1 MSPDIFQQRDR
12 WLEELREYVRSDT
25 QIICEAGYMS
35 LPAITEEILQA
46 AHDPRPHDGQ
56 QKNDWES
63 RALDLEDAL
72 TWLGPELDA
81 LVNTA
86 VSDLHTCIT
95 ADLLAVKKGRAV
107 VDDTKRPAVAQNAA
121 SLAALLDRDEVLVAA
136 WRDLIAACKNMDHET
151 FSTEQVKYL
160 RDNVFALCGRR
171 RQDPGAFGPLQTA
184 YGVLLGFDHSVRR
197 AKSIL
202 GDELGPPEPDVNSA
216 SPLNSDELER
226 LSERSIV
233 ALSPTGDFVIWFRIA
248 SAFVKGGACVSHG
261 AVTFYT
267 ATSLAGALTDHDAA
281 RELYD
286 VVPEELLIDQIR
298 EFQVSDDG
306 PNEHRGFE
314 YRPALVYARVVVQ
327 AIERHLARSRAR
339 TLLDAVLKV
348 NGTPDNLWRVL
359 RGSLMFG
366 DGVRYFGHSISWGPK
381 EEFVSREL
389 DYENDHF
396 TTTLTQ
402 LNDQGAT
409 VTADAAE
416 ALLPVLQL
424 QDELRSAPDA
434 NPEAVVRAAVRAIE
448 HCNTWTERGQL
459 SWTGYLSK
467 YLLDFYTVE
476 TFAFRAVAGV
486 FMAAVA
492 HIPDH
497 TPDAPNVPEL
507 ADIADDIR
515 GNKWDG
521 PIIRAKTVAHTA
533 ILRRVYQDHW
543 LARSLAELDDTLASA
558 GALSVAFEAEKARVA
573 ACTARLRRTRNA
585 AIHGGP
591 ISPVAC
597 ETISSFARRIA
608 GLAITNVIEAVID
621 GAEVDVHTLHRRSR
635 YQKRVENLTLSGDLE
650 NLFDLSP
657 PPASA
662 LAP

>member
-12 WLEELREYVRSDT
+12 WLEELREYVRNDT
-25 QIICEAGYMS
+25 HITCEAGYIS
-35 LPAITEEILQA
+35 LPAITEEIVEA

-63 RALDLEDAL
+63 RARDLEDAL
-72 TWLGPELDA
+72 TWLGPELHA

-86 VSDLHTCIT
+86 VSDLHTSIT
-95 ADLLAVKKGRAV
+95 AGLLAVKKGRAV
-107 VDDTKRPAVAQNAA
+107 VDDTKRPAVAQNAVA
-121 SLAALLDRDEVLVAA
+121 VAALLDRDDVLVAA
-136 WRDLIAACKNMDHET
+136 WRDLIAACKNVDHTT
-151 FSTEQVKYL
+151 FPVERVKYL

-171 RQDPGAFGPLQTA
+171 RQDPGSFGPLQTA
-184 YGVLLGFDHSVRR
+184 YEVLLGFDHTVRR
-197 AKSIL
+197 AQSVL
-202 GDELGPPEPDVNSA
+202 GDVLGPPEPDVHSA
-216 SPLNSDELER
+216 SPLTSDELER
-226 LSERSIV
+226 LSERSID
-233 ALSPTGDFVIWFRIA
+233 APSPTGDFVIWFRIA
-248 SAFVKGGACVSHG
+248 PAFVKGGTCVSHG
-261 AVTFYT
+261 AVTFYP
-267 ATSLAGALTDHDAA
+267 AMSLAGALTNHDTA

-286 VVPEELLIDQIR
+286 VVPEELLIDQVR
-298 EFQVSDDG
+298 EFQLSDDG
-306 PNEHRGFE
+306 PDEHRGFE
-314 YRPALVYARVVVQ
+314 CRPALVYARVVVQ
-327 AIERHLARSRAR
+327 AVEWHLAKSRAR

-366 DGVRYFGHSISWGPK
+366 DGVRYFYHSISWGPK
-381 EEFVSREL
+381 EEFVSHEL

-396 TTTLTQ
+396 TTTLKHLT
-402 LNDQGAT
+402 NQGAT
-409 VTADAAE
+409 ITAAAAE

-424 QDELRSAPDA
+424 QDELQSAPDA

-459 SWTGYLSK
+459 SWTEFLSK

-476 TFAFRAVAGV
+476 TFAFRAVTGV

-497 TPDAPNVPEL
+497 TPGAPNVPEL
-507 ADIADDIR
+507 ADIAEDIR
-515 GNKWDG
+515 DNKWDG
-521 PIIRAKTVAHTA
+521 PIIRARTVAHTA
-533 ILRRVYQDHW
+533 DLRRIYQDHW

-558 GALSVAFEAEKARVA
+558 GALSVAFEGEKARVA

-591 ISPVAC
+591 ISPAAC
-597 ETISSFARRIA
+597 ETISVFARRIA
-608 GLAITNVIEAVID
+608 GLALSNVIESVID
-621 GAEVDVHTLHRRSR
+621 GADVEVHTLGRRTR

-650 NLFDLSP
+650 NLFDLPAP
-657 PPASA
+657 PTSA